1 MKSFRFK
8 KIDAF
13 TGGYAPGNP
22 AGCVY
27 LNDAGDITDE
37 EMQEIA
43 RQLKGFVSEV
53 AYVFPE
59 GEGFFLKYYSS
70 EREVDFC
77 GHATVAAMHDLFARG
92 GEQRGDEIPFRVG
105 EEKLAARYDRASG
118 SVFIAAPEPEY
129 LPMDIE
135 IDEIARVLGITLAD
149 LDARYGVARVET
161 GLDALLVPMRLAG
174 KLTDVLPEMERL
186 TDFCIKHNLDIIVL
200 YTDDHILA
208 GADYRTRVL
217 APRFG
222 YLEDPATGSGNAALG
237 NWLLKEGFWKKDTIT
252 IEQGRSYRAPN
263 IIRLKTA
270 EIDGK
275 TRVLFGGG
283 ATVRIEG
290 SYLLH

>member
-13 TGGYAPGNP
+13 TGGHAPGNP

-27 LNDAGDITDE
+27 LDGLNDIAAE

-53 AYVFPE
+53 AYVSPE
-59 GEGFFLKYYSS
+59 GEGCFLRYYSS

-77 GHATVAAMHDLFARG
+77 GHATVATMHDLFSNGFLKG
-92 GEQRGDEIPFRVG
+92 GSEAPYRVG
-105 EEKLAARYDRASG
+105 GAHLKAWYEQASG
-118 SVFIAAPEPEY
+118 NVFIAVPEPEF
-129 LPMDIE
+129 LPMEIYIDDITR
-135 IDEIARVLGITLAD
+135 ALGITRSD
-149 LDARYGVARVET
+149 LDERYGISRVKT

-174 KLTDVLPEMERL
+174 KLTDVMPEMEIL
-186 TDFCIKHNLDIIVL
+186 TDFCVKNNLDIIVL
-200 YTDDHILA
+200 FTDDRILV
-208 GADYRTRVL
+208 GSDYRTRVF

-237 NWLLKEGFWKKDTIT
+237 NWLLKEGLWKGGALT

-263 IIRLKTA
+263 IVRLKTA
-270 EIDGK
+270 GMDGK
-275 TRVLFGGG
+275 PRVLFGGG
-283 ATVRIEG
+283 ATVRIDG
-290 SYLLH
+290 RYILQ